1 MTNKIENI
9 IHFING
15 EPNIAEMTDV
25 LSNSGF
31 RPLTGATV
39 ENLPI
44 GAVVLLYNSK
54 NHALLP
60 IVICQH
66 YFRGFSYMLFEDMN
80 NDPDIYNLDSVRD
93 FEKFMY
99 RVIFQLPEANLN
111 PGKEIISRAFAD
123 LGFKSLKEATPD
135 NLPQGCIALITHNDI
150 TLCPVIVRVL
160 SVENRRFLYI
170 AQSPIVVGSWHSNVI
185 LDELNPF
192 KNFSYLV
199 IS

>member
-1 MTNKIENI
+1 MTNKIEK

-15 EPNIAEMTDV
+15 EPNIAEMAEI

-31 RPLTGATV
+31 RSLSNATV
-39 ENLPI
+39 DNLPI
-44 GAVVLLYNSK
+44 GAVVLLYNSH

-66 YFRGFSYMLFEDMN
+66 YFRGFSYMLFEDLN
-80 NDPDIYNLDSVRD
+80 NDPDIYNLDCIRD

-99 RVIFQLPEANLN
+99 KVIFQLPGADPNPTKEFLN
-111 PGKEIISRAFAD
+111 KAFAD
-123 LGFKSLKEATPD
+123 LGFKPLNEATPE
-135 NLPQGCIALITHNDI
+135 NLPQGCIALITRNNS
-150 TLCPVIVRVL
+150 TLCPVIVRTL
-160 SVENRRFLYI
+160 SMENRRFLYI
-170 AQSPIVVGSWHSNVI
+170 GQNHITVGNWHSNVI
-185 LDELNPF
+185 MDHLNPF

>member
-1 MTNKIENI
+1 MTNKIEK

-25 LSNSGF
+25 LSNTGF
-31 RPLTGATV
+31 RPLTDATV
-39 ENLPI
+39 ETLPI
-44 GAVVLLYNSK
+44 GAVVLLYNSQ

-66 YFRGFSYMLFEDMN
+66 YFRGFSYMLFEELN
-80 NDPDIYNLDSVRD
+80 NDPDICTLDYVRD
-93 FEKFMY
+93 FDNFMY
-99 RVIFQLPEANLN
+99 KVIFQLPSAEPN
-111 PGKEIISRAFAD
+111 PGKEIISKAFAD
-123 LGFKSLKEATPD
+123 LGFKPLSEATPD
-135 NLPQGCIALITHNDI
+135 DLPQGGIAVITHNDN

-160 SVENRRFLYI
+160 SMDNRRFLYI
-170 AQSPIVVGSWHSNVI
+170 SQNHIVAGNWHSNVI
-185 LDELNPF
+185 MDELNPF